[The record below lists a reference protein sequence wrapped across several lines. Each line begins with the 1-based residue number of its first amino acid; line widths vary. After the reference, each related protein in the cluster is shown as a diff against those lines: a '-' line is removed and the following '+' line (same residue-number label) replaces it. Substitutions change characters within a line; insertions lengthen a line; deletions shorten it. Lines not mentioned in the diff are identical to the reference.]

1 MMIRY
6 FGWIFFSLCLLGMEE
21 APYGFVQKKPQ
32 PVKAV
37 ISPHLMLGGRAL
49 AFFDEENQLIGKW
62 RLYGGYADLRK
73 EDSNEKNKFSDMD
86 ISCLKIIEDR
96 SGDTPSTQKKVIEYK
111 D

>member
-6 FGWIFFSLCLLGMEE
+6 FGWVFFSLCLLGMEE
-21 APYGFVQKKPQ
+21 APYGSVQKKPQ

-37 ISPHLMLGGRAL
+37 ISFHSMLNGRAL
-49 AFFDEENQLIGKW
+49 AFFNEENQLIGPW

-73 EDSNEKNKFSDMD
+73 EDSDEKNTFNDMD
-86 ISCLKIIEDR
+86 IRCLKTIEER
-96 SGDTPSTQKKVIEYK
+96 SGDTPSTVIKYK